1 MGNAIIDSYYK
12 AIWYGF
18 IDGILGVRSKWVS
31 QPYLWVYNEAWNEGS
46 KVRDKVIYVN
56 GHGVIFCKLCANTKL
71 RKTYLRKLAKIYTVD
86 KAKRRK
92 RTGMGKALFIT
103 AYIYAMKSHLNKKH
117 KSELYWL
124 IPERL
129 RKYLVTLAFAH

>member
-1 MGNAIIDSYYK
+1 MVEAKIDSYYK

-18 IDGILGVRSKWVS
+18 IDGILGVRCKRVS
-31 QPYLWVYNEAWNEGS
+31 QPYLWMYREAWNEGS

-71 RKTYLRKLAKIYTVD
+71 RELFLRKLAKIYTVD

-92 RTGMGKALFIT
+92 RTGASKALFIT
-103 AYIYAMKSHLNKKH
+103 AHISAMKTHLNKKH
-117 KSELYWL
+117 RSELYWL
-124 IPERL
+124 IPAHL
-129 RKYLVTLAFAH
+129 RKYLVTLAFTF